1 MFHCHVDYVSVC
13 IDVNKDILEK
23 IRRHGLL
30 LDGAMGSILINHGLA
45 GNEAAESWN
54 IRHPE
59 IIRQIHADY
68 IAAGAD
74 VVTANTYG
82 ASLYKLEKMGAAQDY
97 ERINRQGIRL
107 AKAACGPDQYVAGD
121 MGAMGDML
129 APAGP
134 VSFENMKD
142 NFARQAQILAEE
154 GVDLFLVETV
164 FDLTAGMCAVQA
176 IQSVSVKPVFCSLT
190 FKETRKGFFTIFGNT
205 PEHSMKTL
213 ADKGVAAV
221 GANCSLGSTDMVRL
235 AAQIRKCVDIPV
247 IIQPNAGMP
256 EPAAGN
262 QVFYPET
269 DALFAGNM
277 QKIRELGVEIIG
289 GCCGTTPETI
299 RQMHQRISGNK
310 KQGGSPG

>member
-1 MFHCHVDYVSVC
+1 M
-13 IDVNKDILEK
+13 DILEK

-30 LDGAMGSILINHGLA
+30 LDGAMGSILITHGLA

-68 IAAGAD
+68 IDAGAD

-82 ASLYKLEKMGAAQDY
+82 ASLCKLEKMGADKDF
-97 ERINRQGIRL
+97 ERINTEGIRL
-107 AKAACGPDQYVAGD
+107 AKAACGQDQYVAAD

-134 VSFENMKD
+134 VSFAEMKD
-142 NFARQAQILAEE
+142 NFSNQAKILEKE
-154 GVDLFLVETV
+154 GVDLFLIETV
-164 FDLTAGMCAVQA
+164 FDLNAGLCAVQA
-176 IQSVSVKPVFCSLT
+176 IQSVSSKPIFCSMT
-190 FKETRKGFFTIFGNT
+190 FKETPKGFFTIFGNT

-213 ADKGVAAV
+213 ADQGVAAV
-221 GANCSLGSTDMVRL
+221 GANCSLDSTDMVRL

-256 EPAAGN
+256 QPTANN
-262 QVFYPET
+262 QAFYPEC
-269 DALFAGNM
+269 DDLFAGNM
-277 QKIRELGVEIIG
+277 KKIQELGVEILG
-289 GCCGTTPETI
+289 GCCGTTPDTI
-299 RQMHQRISGNK
+299 RKMHQRIFRE
-310 KQGGSPG
+310 

>member
-1 MFHCHVDYVSVC
+1 M
-13 IDVNKDILEK
+13 DILEK

-30 LDGAMGSILINHGLA
+30 LDGGMGSILIGHGLA

-82 ASLYKLEKMGAAQDY
+82 ASLYKLEKMGVNKDF
-97 ERINRQGIRL
+97 ERINTEGVRL
-107 AKAACGPDQYVAGD
+107 ARTACGRDQYVAGD

-134 VSFENMKD
+134 VSFEEMKD
-142 NFARQAQILAEE
+142 NFSNQARILEEE
-154 GVDLFLVETV
+154 GVDLFLIETI
-164 FDLTAGMCAVQA
+164 FDLNAGLCAVQA
-176 IQSVSVKPVFCSLT
+176 IQSVSDKPIFCSMT
-190 FKETRKGFFTIFGNT
+190 FKETPKGFFTIFGNT

-213 ADKGVAAV
+213 ADNGVAAV
-221 GANCSLGSTDMVRL
+221 GANCSLDSTDMVRL

-247 IIQPNAGMP
+247 LMQPNAGMP
-256 EPAAGN
+256 QPTADN
-262 QVFYPET
+262 QAFYPET
-269 DALFAGNM
+269 DDLFAGNM
-277 QKIRELGVEIIG
+277 KKIRELGVEIIG

-299 RQMHQRISGNK
+299 RKMHQRIFRE
-310 KQGGSPG
+310 

>member
-1 MFHCHVDYVSVC
+1 ME
-13 IDVNKDILEK
+13 ILEK

-30 LDGAMGSILINHGLA
+30 LDGGMGSILISHGLA

-82 ASLYKLEKMGAAQDY
+82 ASLSKLEKMGADQNY
-97 ERINRQGIRL
+97 ERINREGVRL
-107 AKAACGPDQYVAGD
+107 AKAACGPDQYVAAD

-134 VSFENMKD
+134 VSFEKMMD
-142 NFARQAQILAEE
+142 NFSSQAQILEEE
-154 GVDLFLVETV
+154 GVDLFLIETV
-164 FDLTAGMCAVQA
+164 FDLNAGLCTVQA
-176 IQSVSVKPVFCSLT
+176 IQSVSDKPVFCSLT
-190 FKETRKGFFTIFGNT
+190 FKETRKGFFTIFGDT

-256 EPAAGN
+256 QPTADN

-269 DALFAGNM
+269 DDLFAGNM
-277 QKIRELGVEIIG
+277 KKIRELGVEIIG

-299 RQMHQRISGNK
+299 RKIRSMIGQPTQS
-310 KQGGSPG
+310 